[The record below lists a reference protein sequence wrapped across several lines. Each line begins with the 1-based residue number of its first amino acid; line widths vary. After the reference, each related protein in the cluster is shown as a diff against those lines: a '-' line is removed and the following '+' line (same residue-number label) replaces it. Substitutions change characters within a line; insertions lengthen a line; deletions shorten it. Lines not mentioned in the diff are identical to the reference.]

1 MQGTQPTEFNQLY
14 FYSKSQPN
22 MCMCAL
28 IYVLKRLQKA
38 VLNKTKHRSFLSVR
52 SVINVSS
59 CLNEANQNINILLAF
74 VWMFHFPQMK
84 TSTVQPCWN
93 PALNWKMLTCQYA
106 IKKKR
111 KIPMWANDEQ
121 QFLWNILYKPWF
133 QLSSHSSDIDSFI
146 LMTSPQHVHMSH

>member
-59 CLNEANQNINILLAF
+59 CLNEANQNINILLTF
-74 VWMFHFPQMK
+74 VWMTKHQHWNKSMSLAAMFHFPQMK

-106 IKKKR
+106 IKKKKNTNVSSSSYETSYINR
-111 KIPMWANDEQ
+111 GFNCQAT
-121 QFLWNILYKPWF
+121 F
-133 QLSSHSSDIDSFI
+133 Q
-146 LMTSPQHVHMSH
+146 T